1 MPKERLGAEPWETA
15 LREAIKTQH
24 RFGYSVRPMRG
35 KVQLQRYWQDTG
47 MRQNA
52 TLPIAW
58 KRGCQREVLNA
69 LHGINAALGKG
80 LSLKDAVRL
89 TFDLQAGAKV
99 QTNWQEVYSRFYDY
113 KVPAKVKESTW
124 VKEYQ
129 PRLLWLVDVLTGAEA
144 PNNGENAL
152 AVMRAGRNGQ
162 GNEPGSRSRKLR
174 IQYAAQ
180 MLRFAVSK
188 CGASSRWLPPD
199 DDTIR
204 DLIGEAAPN
213 TDKPRQSGQALALSD
228 EQFLR
233 LFDSISNAR
242 WKLAVGLLGVFGL
255 RGVELLYARAHQNH
269 LHISYGKRTAKGST
283 EARDIPILDPA
294 GRPGLGK
301 QLLMT
306 LSSGITELPP
316 LGSTDKAASGAI
328 DTFLRRNDV
337 WMEFKA
343 DAKAMGERVSVY
355 SLRHCFADR
364 CAMASPAIPPKAA
377 AVAMG
382 HSLQVHLQTYQKQ
395 HSGRLV
401 REAFTAANS
410 SKVVHDKVL

>member
-35 KVQLQRYWQDTG
+35 KVQVQRYWQDTG

-129 PRLLWLVDVLTGAEA
+129 PRLLWLVDALTGADA

-204 DLIGEAAPN
+204 DLISEAAPN

-294 GRPGLGK
+294 GRPGLGPANDTEQRHYGAAAAWQRRQGCIRSNRHLPSPQRRLDGVQGRCQGDGRTSICLAFGIALQTDAPWQALRFLPRP
-301 QLLMT
+301 QLLQWAT
-306 LSSGITELPP
+306 ACKCTCRRIRNNT
-316 LGSTDKAASGAI
+316 A
-328 DTFLRRNDV
+328 DTCQRSIYRRQ
-337 WMEFKA
+337 F
-343 DAKAMGERVSVY
+343 
-355 SLRHCFADR
+355 F
-364 CAMASPAIPPKAA
+364 
-377 AVAMG
+377 
-382 HSLQVHLQTYQKQ
+382 
-395 HSGRLV
+395 
-401 REAFTAANS
+401 
-410 SKVVHDKVL
+410 